1 VDPTQVL
8 PQVPV
13 EVKEDLMLEVRPIK
27 IID

>member
-13 EVKEDLMLEVRPIK
+13 EVKEDLKLEVRPIK